1 MGGYSRSP
9 SDWRPAQV
17 DFTMTNNPAAKGN
30 RNYWSGSTW
39 LVVVGSGLGHG
50 PLLRAK
56 PAYGRMADIEAPANI
71 RQGLASG
78 TTGQCL
84 GHLVSS

>member
-1 MGGYSRSP
+1 MALARRAGAWVDIHDR
-9 SDWRPAQV
+9 QV
-17 DFTMTNNPAAKGN
+17 IGDQ
-30 RNYWSGSTW
+30 RRWTW

-84 GHLVSS
+84 GHLVAS